1 MKILLL
7 PITFFIWFMSIW
19 WSISLIASA
28 FLYVFSISWIWIIVL
43 NFVGLMLLRVLTF
56 LLMKVDLYK
65 FISYN
70 LFVSI
75 IHTLA
80 GVIGIFLGFF
90 TIKEMNIS
98 ITSLWDQSWIKCLLF
113 IPITFSILRNIILL
127 GIFSP
132 LTESGN

>member
-19 WSISLIASA
+19 WSISLITSA

-43 NFVGLMLLRVLTF
+43 NFVGLKLLRVLTF

-80 GVIGIFLGFF
+80 GFIGIFLGFY

-98 ITSLWDQSWIKCLLF
+98 ITSLWDLSWIKCLLF

-127 GIFSP
+127 GILSP
-132 LTESGN
+132 LAESGN